1 VKAGF
6 VMAVFVAGLVLLVAA
21 VVLESWHVAAV
32 GAGCLGGVLWLGYAE
47 DARVR
52 RRHRRGFDG

>member
-1 VKAGF
+1 MG
-6 VMAVFVAGLVLLVAA
+6 VFVAGLVLLVAA
-21 VVLESWHVAAV
+21 VVVESWHVAAV